1 LPNEVIPKEQRRCRT
16 TARNTAISMVEL
28 LLVAFLGGLI
38 TGLSPCIV
46 PVVPVVM
53 AGGSTD
59 ANKARPYLI
68 IAGLVLSFSLS
79 VLFATSVL
87 SFLHLPQDLLF
98 WLGVAMLGALALGL
112 MIPQLGELIERP
124 FARLGSSRY
133 ATRGGGFVL
142 GLSLGLV
149 FVPCAGPVLT
159 AISVAAAHHHVGLT
173 SLLVTLFYAVG
184 VTIPLLVLAIVAQR
198 ATTSWSSLRGH
209 LPTVRRLAGAVLA
222 VTTLAIAFN
231 WLGALQ
237 RDVPGY
243 TTALE
248 DHVESTGSACTQ
260 LRQLSGEHQNQFA
273 AANAR
278 LEGKKA
284 TCAATDAGNSQSG
297 QLASGT
303 TTTTTAPARH
313 SSTTSPQKPAVFMAN
328 KTNLPNLGR
337 APNFTGITAWFN
349 TPGDQP
355 LSLSQLRGKV
365 VLVDF
370 WTYSCINCQRSLPH
384 VEGWY
389 NDYKKDGFVVVG
401 VSSPEFAFEHVVSN
415 VESAA
420 GSLGIHYPVAVDDNL
435 ATWDAYNNEYWPAEY
450 LIDPTGVVRAYDFG
464 EGGYGTMESN
474 IRMLLSANGV
484 TNLPPRT
491 DVPNKTPTSSAIT
504 PESYVGYDR
513 LDNEVGTT
521 VAQDKTIVYH
531 APSTIPSNSLAFGG
545 TWTVHQ
551 QEATAGPD
559 ATLGL
564 QFTADDV
571 YLVISGQGTIGV
583 SYNGR
588 PLKTLTIGG
597 IPKLYTLFSGTSLQ
611 SGVLT
616 LTVSPGI
623 EAYDF
628 TFG

>member
-1 LPNEVIPKEQRRCRT
+1 
-16 TARNTAISMVEL
+16 MGEL

-46 PVVPVVM
+46 PVIPVVM
-53 AGGSTD
+53 AGGSTSTSR
-59 ANKARPYLI
+59 ARPYII
-68 IAGLVLSFSLS
+68 IAGLVVSFSIS
-79 VLFATSVL
+79 VLFASSLL
-87 SFLHLPQDLLF
+87 SFLHLPQDFLF
-98 WLGVAMLGALALGL
+98 WLGVGLLGALSVGL
-112 MIPQLGELIERP
+112 LIPRVGEVMERP

-133 ATRGGGFVL
+133 ATEGGGFVL

-159 AISVAAAHHHVGLT
+159 AISVAAAHHRVGFT
-173 SLLVTLFYAVG
+173 SLVVTIFYALG
-184 VTIPLLVLAIVAQR
+184 VTVPLLVLAIVAQR
-198 ATTSWSSLRGH
+198 ASTSWTSLRSH
-209 LPTVRRLAGAVLA
+209 LPTVRRVAGVVLG

-248 DHVESTGSACTQ
+248 DHIESTGSACTQ
-260 LRQLSGEHQNQFA
+260 LQRLSGEKQNQFA

-284 TCAATDAGNSQSG
+284 TCTATDTGNSQSG
-297 QLASGT
+297 RLAAGAASGHSAT
-303 TTTTTAPARH
+303 TTTTTKAT
-313 SSTTSPQKPAVFMAN
+313 SGSTAAQKPAAFMAN
-328 KTNLPNLGR
+328 KTDLPDLGR

-349 TPGDQP
+349 TPGSQP
-355 LSLSQLRGKV
+355 VTLSELRGKV
-365 VLVDF
+365 VLIDF
-370 WTYSCINCQRSLPH
+370 WTYSCINCQRALPH

-415 VESAA
+415 VQSAA
-420 GSLGIHYPVAVDDNL
+420 GNLGIDYPVAVDDNL
-435 ATWDAYNNEYWPAEY
+435 ATWDAWNNEYWPADY
-450 LIDPTGVVRAYDFG
+450 LIDPTGIVRAYNFG
-464 EGGYGTMESN
+464 EGGYGNLESN

-484 TNLPPRT
+484 TGLPART
-491 DVPNKTPTSSAIT
+491 DVPDKTPTDQNIT
-504 PESYVGYDR
+504 HESYVGYGQ
-513 LDNEVGTT
+513 LDNEVGTP
-521 VAQDKTIVYH
+521 VAFDKTITYH
-531 APSTIPSNSLAFGG
+531 APSTIPANSLAFSG
-545 TWTVHQ
+545 TWTVHSE
-551 QEATAGPD
+551 EATAGSD
-559 ATLGL
+559 ATLAL

-571 YLVISGQGTIGV
+571 YLVMSGQGTVGV
-583 SYNGR
+583 AFNGR
-588 PLKTLTIGG
+588 HLTTLSVGG
-597 IPKLYTLFSGTSLQ
+597 VPKLYTLLSSGTQQ

-616 LTVSPGI
+616 LTVSPGV

>member
-1 LPNEVIPKEQRRCRT
+1 M
-16 TARNTAISMVEL
+16 AEL

-46 PVVPVVM
+46 PVIPVVM

-59 ANKARPYLI
+59 ANKSRPYVI
-68 IAGLVLSFSLS
+68 IAGLVVSFSLS
-79 VLFATSVL
+79 VLFASSVL
-87 SFLHLPQDLLF
+87 SFLHLPLDLLF

-112 MIPQLGELIERP
+112 LIPQLGELIERP

-133 ATRGGGFVL
+133 ATEGGGFVL

-159 AISVAAAHHHVGLT
+159 AISVAAAHHRVGFT
-173 SLLVTLFYAVG
+173 SLLVTLFYALG

-209 LPTVRRLAGAVLA
+209 LPAIRRVAGVVLA

-248 DHVESTGSACTQ
+248 DHVESTGTACIA

-284 TCAATDAGNSQSG
+284 TCAATDSGNSQSG
-297 QLASGT
+297 QLATGT
-303 TTTTTAPARH
+303 TTTTTPH
-313 SSTTSPQKPAVFMAN
+313 SSTTSPQKQTVFMAN
-328 KTNLPNLGR
+328 KTHLPNLGR

-349 TPGDQP
+349 TPGEQP
-355 LSLSQLRGKV
+355 LSLSELRGKV

-370 WTYSCINCQRSLPH
+370 WTYSCINCQRALPH

-389 NDYKKDGFVVVG
+389 NDYKKDGLVVVG

-420 GSLGIHYPVAVDDNL
+420 GSLGIDYPVAVDDNL
-435 ATWDAYNNEYWPAEY
+435 GTWDAYNNQYWPADY
-450 LIDPTGVVRAYDFG
+450 LIDPNGVVRAYNFG

-484 TNLPPRT
+484 TDLPPRT
-491 DVPNKTPTSSAIT
+491 DVPNKTPTNDAIT

-513 LDNEVGTT
+513 LDNEVGTA
-521 VAQDKTIVYH
+521 VVPNKTIEYH
-531 APSTIPSNSLAFGG
+531 PPSTIASNSLAFGG

-551 QEATAGPD
+551 EEATAGRN

-571 YLVISGQGTIGV
+571 YLVLSGHGTVGV

-588 PLKTLTIGG
+588 HLTTLSVGG
-597 IPKLYTLFSGTSLQ
+597 IPKLYTLLPGTTLQ
-611 SGVLT
+611 TGVLT
-616 LTVSPGI
+616 LTASPGI

>member
-1 LPNEVIPKEQRRCRT
+1 
-16 TARNTAISMVEL
+16 MGEL

-46 PVVPVVM
+46 PVIPVVM

-59 ANKARPYLI
+59 TNKARPFVI
-68 IAGLVLSFSLS
+68 IGGLVLSFSLS
-79 VLFATSVL
+79 VLFASSLL

-98 WLGVAMLGALALGL
+98 WLGVALLAALSVSLL
-112 MIPQLGELIERP
+112 VPRLGELLERP

-133 ATRGGGFVL
+133 ATHGGGFVL

-159 AISVAAAHHHVGLT
+159 AISVAAAHHRVGLS
-173 SLLVTLFYAVG
+173 SLLVTVFYALG
-184 VTIPLLVLAIVAQR
+184 VTVPLLVLAIVAQR
-198 ATTSWSSLRGH
+198 ATTSWTSLRTH
-209 LPTVRRLAGAVLA
+209 LPTVRRVAGVVLG

-248 DHVESTGSACTQ
+248 DHVESTGSACLA

-284 TCAATDAGNSQSG
+284 TCTATDTGNSQSG
-297 QLASGT
+297 HLAAGST
-303 TTTTTAPARH
+303 TTTVPRRATTGSQSPAAFR
-313 SSTTSPQKPAVFMAN
+313 AN
-328 KTNLPNLGR
+328 KTNLPALGR

-349 TPGDQP
+349 TSGDQP
-355 LSLSQLRGKV
+355 LSLSTLRDKV

-370 WTYSCINCQRSLPH
+370 WTYSCINCQRALPH

-420 GSLGIHYPVAVDDNL
+420 GNLGIDYPVAVDDSL
-435 ATWDAYNNEYWPAEY
+435 ATWDAYNNQYWPADY
-450 LIDPTGVVRAYDFG
+450 LIDPTGVVRAYNFG
-464 EGGYGTMESN
+464 EGGYSTMESN

-484 TNLPPRT
+484 TDLPPRT
-491 DVPNKTPTSSAIT
+491 DVPDKTPTSQALT

-513 LDNEVGTT
+513 LNNAVGSSI
-521 VAQDKTIVYH
+521 VHDKTRVYH
-531 APSTIPSNSLAFGG
+531 PPSTIPSNSLAFGG
-545 TWTVHQ
+545 TWTVHHE
-551 QEATAGPD
+551 EATSGSD

-571 YLVISGQGTIGV
+571 YLVMSGQGSV
-583 SYNGR
+583 SVTFNGR
-588 PLKTLTIGG
+588 HLTTLGVGG
-597 IPKLYTLFSGTSLQ
+597 VPKLYTLLSGSTLQ
-611 SGVLT
+611 TGVLT
-616 LTVSPGI
+616 LTVSPGV

>member
-1 LPNEVIPKEQRRCRT
+1 
-16 TARNTAISMVEL
+16 M
-28 LLVAFLGGLI
+28 
-38 TGLSPCIV
+38 
-46 PVVPVVM
+46 
-53 AGGSTD
+53 
-59 ANKARPYLI
+59 
-68 IAGLVLSFSLS
+68 
-79 VLFATSVL
+79 LFATSVL

-98 WLGVAMLGALALGL
+98 WLGVAMLGLLSVGL
-112 MIPQLGELIERP
+112 LVPRVGEVIERP

-133 ATRGGGFVL
+133 ATEGGGFVL
-142 GLSLGLV
+142 GMSLGLV

-159 AISVAAAHHHVGLT
+159 AISVAAAHHHVGAT
-173 SLLVTLFYAVG
+173 SLFVTLFYALG
-184 VTIPLLVLAIVAQR
+184 VTVPLLVLALVAQR
-198 ATTSWSSLRGH
+198 ATTSWSALRGH
-209 LPTVRRLAGAVLA
+209 LPTVRRVAGVVLG

-248 DHVESTGSACTQ
+248 DHIESTGSACTQ
-260 LRQLSGEHQNQFA
+260 LQQLSGEHQNQFA

-284 TCAATDAGNSQSG
+284 TCASTDVGNSQSG
-297 QLASGT
+297 HLASGT
-303 TTTTTAPARH
+303 TTTSTTTTTAPG
-313 SSTTSPQKPAVFMAN
+313 SPATATHRVFMAS
-328 KTNLPNLGR
+328 KTNLPALGR
-337 APNFTGITAWFN
+337 APDFTGITAWFN

-355 LSLSQLRGKV
+355 LSLHDLRGKV

-370 WTYSCINCQRSLPH
+370 WTYSCINCQRALPH

-401 VSSPEFAFEHVVSN
+401 VSAPEFAFEHVVSN

-420 GSLGIHYPVAVDDNL
+420 GTLGIDYPVAVDDNL
-435 ATWDAYNNEYWPAEY
+435 ATWTAYNNNYWPADY
-450 LIDPTGVVRAYDFG
+450 LIDPTGVVRAYNFG

-474 IRMLLSANGV
+474 IRMLLTADGV
-484 TNLPPRT
+484 TDLPART
-491 DVPNKTPTSSAIT
+491 DIPDKTPTNSSLT
-504 PESYVGYDR
+504 PESYVGYGR
-513 LDNEVGTT
+513 LNNEVGTA
-521 VAQDKTIVYH
+521 VQPDKAIVYH

-545 TWTVHQ
+545 RWTVHSE
-551 QEATAGPD
+551 EATAGSN

-571 YLVISGQGTIGV
+571 YLVMSGQGTVGV
-583 SYNGR
+583 AYNGR
-588 PLKTLTIGG
+588 HLTTLSVGG
-597 IPKLYTLFSGTSLQ
+597 VPKLYTLLSGGVLQ
-611 SGVLT
+611 TGELT
-616 LTVSPGI
+616 LTVSSGV